1 MQNQAMSR
9 FTALGLMSG
18 TSMDGVDAAVI
29 ETDGE
34 GFVRRGPGMSF
45 PYSDDDRALLRRA
58 LEDAR
63 ALEDRN
69 ARPGAL
75 ALAEAMIT
83 QRHAQAVEVF
93 LKAQKLNARD
103 VNILG
108 FHGQTVIHRPQH
120 KLTVQIGDG
129 AALARAAG
137 IETAWD
143 MRAADVAA
151 GGQGAPLVPAYH
163 RALFAASDLFG
174 PVVVANIGG
183 VANITYLET
192 PMADPIAFDTGPGN
206 ALIDDLMLERT
217 GKPYDD
223 GGALALSGTAD
234 QTVLGAMLSHPYFA
248 KPFPKSL
255 DRNDFSRAA
264 AAHLSTADAAATLA
278 AFTAM
283 SIALAIGRL
292 EEKPRVLVVCGGGA
306 QNAAIMENLRRM
318 PLDVKIADQLGW
330 SAGFMEAEAFAYLA
344 VRAKRG
350 LPLTFPMTTGVP
362 SPVTGGVIS
371 AP

>member
-1 MQNQAMSR
+1 MNIVKAI
-9 FTALGLMSG
+9 GLMSG
-18 TSMDGVDAAVI
+18 TSMDGIDAALI

-45 PYSDDDRALLRRA
+45 PYGGQDRALLRAA
-58 LEDAR
+58 LDDAR
-63 ALEDRN
+63 AMADRN

-75 ALAEAMIT
+75 AHAEELVT
-83 QRHAQAVEVF
+83 QRHAQAVDAF
-93 LKAQKLNARD
+93 LKAQKMAARD
-103 VNILG
+103 VDILG
-108 FHGQTVIHRPQH
+108 FHGQTVLHRPQQ
-120 KLTVQIGDG
+120 KLTVQIGNG
-129 AALARAAG
+129 AALATATG

-183 VANITYLET
+183 VANITYLQA
-192 PMADPIAFDTGPGN
+192 PAADPVAFDTGPGN
-206 ALIDDLMLERT
+206 ALIDDLMLECT
-217 GKPYDD
+217 GRPYDE

-234 QTVLGAMLSHPYFA
+234 QAVLGAMLANPYFA

-255 DRNDFSRAA
+255 DRNDFSRQA
-264 AAHLSTADAAATLA
+264 AAHLSLPDAAATLA

-283 SIALAIGRL
+283 SIALAIGGF
-292 EEKPRVLVVCGGGA
+292 EEKPRMLVVCGGGA

-318 PLDVKIADQLGW
+318 PLDVKTADQLGW
-330 SAGFMEAEAFAYLA
+330 SAAFMEAEAFAYLA
-344 VRAKRG
+344 VRAKHG
-350 LPLTFPMTTGVP
+350 LPLTFPLTTGVATP
-362 SPVTGGVIS
+362 STGGIIS